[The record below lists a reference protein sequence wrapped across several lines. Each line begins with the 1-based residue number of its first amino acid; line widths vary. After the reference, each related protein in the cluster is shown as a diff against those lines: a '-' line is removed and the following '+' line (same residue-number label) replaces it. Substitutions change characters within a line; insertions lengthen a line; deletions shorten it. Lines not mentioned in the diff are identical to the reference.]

1 MKENIMAKMVSY
13 RHSASVDNSVRFVQF
28 AQDRIPGWAIDLQFY
43 EDESQEYYEDEG
55 HLHEEDA

>member
-1 MKENIMAKMVSY
+1 MAKMVSY